1 MKGRLMDINLLDVLA
16 RPDMA
21 GLRREFN
28 LRSFP
33 ARSRPFAPPQTDN
46 VVFVVASGRARLY
59 LSFEGRAFTLSHL
72 EPGDIYSSHTR
83 AEIEVLEDTRLF
95 VLPTDRF
102 RELIVAHPDLT
113 RTMVRVL
120 GDILQST
127 FDIIN
132 SLAFKDIPRRVVE
145 FLHFEATAHGE
156 KRPEGRLVRLS
167 VNTEQLAQIVGATR
181 QTVSET
187 LSRLYRHNLVRRL
200 HRGVYLIPDLA
211 ALKDFVAE
219 H

>member
-1 MKGRLMDINLLDVLA
+1 VKVRLMDINLLDILA

-33 ARSRPFAPPQTDN
+33 TGSRPFAPPQSEN
-46 VVFVVASGRARLY
+46 AVFVVASGRARLY
-59 LSFEGRAFTLSHL
+59 LSFEERVFTLSYL
-72 EPGDIYSSHTR
+72 EPGDIYSTHTR
-83 AEIEVLEDTRLF
+83 AEIEVVEDLRLL
-95 VLPTDRF
+95 VLPTERF

-120 GDILQST
+120 GDVLQSS
-127 FDIIN
+127 FGIIN

-145 FLHFEATAHGE
+145 FLHFEAVAHGE

-187 LSRLYRHNLVRRL
+187 LSRLYRQNLVRRL
-200 HRGVYLIPDLA
+200 RRGVYLIPDLT
-211 ALKDFVAE
+211 ALKNFAAE
-219 H
+219 R